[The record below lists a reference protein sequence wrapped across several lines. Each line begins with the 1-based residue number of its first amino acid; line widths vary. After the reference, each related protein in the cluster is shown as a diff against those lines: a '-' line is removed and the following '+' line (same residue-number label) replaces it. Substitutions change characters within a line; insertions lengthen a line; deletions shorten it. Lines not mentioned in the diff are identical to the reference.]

1 MTEINV
7 TCIGGG
13 HGLGHLLETIDDF
26 EFVSLTGIVTTTD
39 NGGST
44 GRLRESCDTIS
55 WGDIRY
61 CLSKLSKVP
70 STKSLLLEYRFEQL
84 GELSGHSLGNLMF
97 CAVDSLCIRPTETVK
112 VMKEFLGIKANIL
125 PMSDKITNLICH
137 CAGQS
142 YFGEVDIDGNAE
154 QGISK
159 LSLVPAVKPSEEVL
173 HSLKTA
179 DVLFLGPGSFYT
191 STLPTLLMDG
201 IIEVINQN
209 DKLKIYFI
217 TNVEDEFPNQPTETA
232 YQLEFFKS
240 LGLTKT
246 IHSLI
251 PSHRVSDTTNLC
263 KPYII
268 ADLPADPHGRHHHQF
283 YKKQLLELFRP
294 YT

>member
-26 EFVSLTGIVTTTD
+26 DFVSLTGIVTTTD

-44 GRLRESCDTIS
+44 GRLRESCNTIS

-70 STKSLLLEYRFEQL
+70 STKSLLLEYRFDKV
-84 GELSGHSLGNLMF
+84 GDLSGHSLGNLMF

-112 VMKEFLGIKANIL
+112 VMKEFLGIEANIL
-125 PMSDKITNLICH
+125 PMSDAVTHLVSH
-137 CAGQS
+137 CAEHS
-142 YFGEVDIDGNAE
+142 YFGEVAVDNNAD
-154 QGISK
+154 QGITK
-159 LSLVPAVKPSEEVL
+159 LSLAPAVKPSEEVL
-173 HSLKTA
+173 QSLKTA

-191 STLPTLLMDG
+191 STLPTLLMESV
-201 IIEVINQN
+201 IEVINQN
-209 DKLKIYFI
+209 DKLQIYFI
-217 TNVEDEFPNQPTETA
+217 TNVEDEFPNQHTETT
-232 YQLEFFKS
+232 YYIEFIKS

-251 PSHRVSDTTNLC
+251 PRHRVSDGTNLSE
-263 KPYII
+263 PYTI
-268 ADLPADPHGRHHHQF
+268 AELPADSHGRHQHQF
-283 YKKQLLELFRP
+283 YRKQLLDLIRP
-294 YT
+294 Y